1 MAKTI
6 ITLGREYCTGGR
18 YIAKDVA
25 RALGIKLY
33 DKELITMA
41 AKNSG
46 LSEEAVAASEKRH
59 THSLLYSLYTMG
71 NDLPLGD
78 QVFILQSRIIKQLAD
93 EGPCVIVGRC
103 GDYVLR
109 DRKDVL
115 RIFVYA
121 PKEWRLAYGKENNM
135 LQAKDEKGI
144 KDEIDKTDRNRA
156 AYYNY
161 YTQNRWGDAHNYD
174 LAINAALGHEGEDIL
189 PEEVAYVM
197 EDKTT
202 GSTSNGAFAAA
213 AAGCCG
219 FPCWQAWMDLQ
230 DLREQIHDGCS
241 VAVRIERR
249 IRGQRD
255 PIGVWMGLRGF
266 GHDDAVL
273 ADYVLLNDPT
283 ADSDGAVNCTMAV
296 TDFARYFTGRAIAL
310 RPKPRD
316 TEANRPR
323 RVSCDF
329 VYSAEDDC
337 WYLAQKG
344 QRQLLPAEFSGW
356 AACSPHD
363 GIAHATTAH
372 RTFRRMERT
381 RTGGFRF
388 PPEQTAA
395 GGRCSVYIVDHTG
408 TMQFAEVRLPAPPP
422 PALPLLEANQ
432 STEPSVS

>member
-1 MAKTI
+1 
-6 ITLGREYCTGGR
+6 
-18 YIAKDVA
+18 
-25 RALGIKLY
+25 
-33 DKELITMA
+33 MA
-41 AKNSG
+41 A
-46 LSEEAVAASEKRH
+46 L
-59 THSLLYSLYTMG
+59 M
-71 NDLPLGD
+71 
-78 QVFILQSRIIKQLAD
+78 
-93 EGPCVIVGRC
+93 
-103 GDYVLR
+103 
-109 DRKDVL
+109 
-115 RIFVYA
+115 
-121 PKEWRLAYGKENNM
+121 
-135 LQAKDEKGI
+135 
-144 KDEIDKTDRNRA
+144 
-156 AYYNY
+156 
-161 YTQNRWGDAHNYD
+161 NRW
-174 LAINAALGHEGEDIL
+174 GEDIL

-310 RPKPRD
+310 RPKPRN

-363 GIAHATTAH
+363 GVAHATTAH

-388 PPEQTAA
+388 PSEQTDA
-395 GGRCSVYIVDHTG
+395 GGRCSVYIVDQTG

-422 PALPLLEANQ
+422 PTLPLSEANQ